1 MFRETPVMIKQSD
14 LKLQWKRQ
22 ERNENMKIKHLA
34 LVLAGVLLLTGC
46 GSGQAA
52 GTAEE
57 DSSAKTNQTVD
68 EANKGMGRYV
78 EAETD
83 LSDICRS
90 AAGLRLTK
98 DGTLY
103 LCDAPGAVYESTDQ
117 GENWNPYELPS
128 LEEVVD
134 QSPIYFITMD
144 MAEDGSLWAVGDHSV
159 NEDEWN
165 PQLMHFPKEGRAQI
179 FDKLSLESGEQPCQ
193 VRVSDNGKVF
203 LADYGANIYEVKE
216 DQTVT
221 KVLTADG
228 RFSNLQIHNNLLA
241 FYPDDGTGMKI
252 YDLDQKEYVE
262 DAVLDQFMQENYP
275 GASRNGYSSFQ
286 VFYFWG
292 NDDAFYVAV
301 SSIAAES
308 NEMYSKLPYT
318 GGSTGLDYRHGLAP
332 FPLWLAF
339 LSRISGLK
347 AVTVCH
353 IAAPLMLI
361 PMTYGIYW
369 LIGRKLCK
377 KGRKD
382 KLPLFLIFTEL
393 LVLFGDYSIYSV
405 ENFMIARSRQGKAA
419 LGSIIFPFLIY
430 VFLLLLER
438 LEEKEKAEWMLW
450 VLLACTV
457 TSACLCSTLGAFL
470 VCLVTAVVGL
480 CSAVCYRQWKFL
492 FPMAACCIPAVF
504 FALLYLIS

>member
-1 MFRETPVMIKQSD
+1 MAGSLI
-14 LKLQWKRQ
+14 
-22 ERNENMKIKHLA
+22 
-34 LVLAGVLLLTGC
+34 LVIWTFFVPLLAGGIPAAGMKKDRTG
-46 GSGQAA
+46 GDWKKLIFKWISGQ
-52 GTAEE
+52 
-57 DSSAKTNQTVD
+57 
-68 EANKGMGRYV
+68 M
-78 EAETD
+78 
-83 LSDICRS
+83 L
-90 AAGLRLTK
+90 
-98 DGTLY
+98 
-103 LCDAPGAVYESTDQ
+103 
-117 GENWNPYELPS
+117 
-128 LEEVVD
+128 
-134 QSPIYFITMD
+134 
-144 MAEDGSLWAVGDHSV
+144 LWAVFGLLAVIPIRKGMSFEV
-159 NEDEWN
+159 LFYGYLGIS
-165 PQLMHFPKEGRAQI
+165 LMLALIGGVLWVLGCRKRKVSFRLVYGFEKEQ
-179 FDKLSLESGEQPCQ
+179 
-193 VRVSDNGKVF
+193 GKW
-203 LADYGANIYEVKE
+203 Y
-216 DQTVT
+216 
-221 KVLTADG
+221 KVLWILFAALLLFQLVQAVRLTYGDG
-228 RFSNLQIHNNLLA
+228 
-241 FYPDDGTGMKI
+241 
-252 YDLDQKEYVE
+252 
-262 DAVLDQFMQENYP
+262 
-275 GASRNGYSSFQ
+275 
-286 VFYFWG
+286 
-292 NDDAFYVAV
+292 DDAFYVAV

-470 VCLVTAVVGL
+470 VCLVTAIVGL

>member
-1 MFRETPVMIKQSD
+1 MIKQSD

-165 PQLMHFPKEGRAQI
+165 PQLMHFPKEGSAQI

-241 FYPDDGTGMKI
+241 FYPDDGTGVKI

-262 DAVLDQFMQENYP
+262 DAVLDQ
-275 GASRNGYSSFQ
+275 
-286 VFYFWG
+286 
-292 NDDAFYVAV
+292 
-301 SSIAAES
+301 
-308 NEMYSKLPYT
+308 L
-318 GGSTGLDYRHGLAP
+318 
-332 FPLWLAF
+332 
-339 LSRISGLK
+339 
-347 AVTVCH
+347 C
-353 IAAPLMLI
+353 
-361 PMTYGIYW
+361 
-369 LIGRKLCK
+369 RKTI
-377 KGRKD
+377 RVH
-382 KLPLFLIFTEL
+382 PA
-393 LVLFGDYSIYSV
+393 
-405 ENFMIARSRQGKAA
+405 M
-419 LGSIIFPFLIY
+419 
-430 VFLLLLER
+430 
-438 LEEKEKAEWMLW
+438 
-450 VLLACTV
+450 
-457 TSACLCSTLGAFL
+457 
-470 VCLVTAVVGL
+470 VTAVFR
-480 CSAVCYRQWKFL
+480 CF
-492 FPMAACCIPAVF
+492 
-504 FALLYLIS
+504 ISGEMMMPFMWQGNPDFTVM